1 MTTASPSP
9 LQGAAAAFVAARA
22 SGTLATADA
31 AGAPS
36 LVPIC
41 YVWDGLDLWSALD
54 AKPKRSPD
62 PLRLQRVRNIL
73 ARPTVALCVQDYL
86 SQAWDQLAYV
96 LVRGQARFVHPGEP
110 GHAAAIDALRGKYA
124 QYQTMPIATAP
135 AIAIRPTH
143 VTAWGAVA
151 VRQER
156 PASFET
162 TIIGRRSV
170 RRFTADPVAHETIE
184 RVLEAA
190 RWAPSPHGRQPWR
203 FVVLTRAVAK
213 ARLAAAMGAEWE
225 ATLAQDGEP
234 AAVVAQR
241 LAVSRERIRSA
252 PALIIPC
259 LYLSELDHYPDPA
272 RQAAETTMAVQSLG
286 TAIQNMLLSAYH
298 AGLDMGWMCA
308 PLFCPEI
315 VQAALDLPPDW
326 LPQALLPLGHAAA
339 DPKRRPRRPLE
350 DLVRWDE

>member
-1 MTTASPSP
+1 MANESP

-31 AGAPS
+31 TGAPF
-36 LVPIC
+36 LVPVC
-41 YVWDGLDLWSALD
+41 YAWDGVDLWSAID

-62 PLRLQRVRNIL
+62 PWRLQRVRNIL
-73 ARPTVALCVQDYL
+73 SQPTVALCVQDYL
-86 SQAWDQLAYV
+86 PDAWDQLAYV
-96 LVRGQARFVHPGEP
+96 LVRGQARLVEPGAP
-110 GHAAAIDALRGKYA
+110 GHAAAIDRLRGKYP
-124 QYQTMPIATAP
+124 QYQTMPLETSP

-143 VTAWGAVA
+143 VTSWGAVA
-151 VRQER
+151 TRQER
-156 PASFET
+156 PAT
-162 TIIGRRSV
+162 LATAITGRRSV
-170 RRFTADPVAHETIE
+170 RRFTAEPIARDTLE

-203 FVVLTRAVAK
+203 FVVLTSA
-213 ARLAAAMGAEWE
+213 ARQAHLAAAMGAEWE

-234 AAVVAQR
+234 PAVVAQR
-241 LAVSRERIRSA
+241 LDVSRTRIRTA

-259 LYLSELDHYPDPA
+259 LYLRDLDHYPDPA

-286 TAIQNMLLSAYH
+286 AAIQNMLLTAYH

-308 PLFCPEI
+308 PLFCPEV
-315 VQAALDLPPDW
+315 VQTALDLPPDW

-339 DPKRRPRRPLE
+339 DPKRRQRRPLDE
-350 DLVRWDE
+350 LVRWEE